1 MGSLPT
7 LTPPPQARAQDGEGA
22 EVPTLRHRPRERGRN
37 QSVLSTPRSPPSLL
51 PTPQPPVL
59 GPQAQPPT
67 PLGHLPAPCG
77 PRPQRGG
84 VSGPS
89 HPGPNPSQ
97 LQDQRV
103 VCGPRPRGRPD
114 SGPPRRYGPHRP
126 PPRARHTTPAHKTPQ
141 ESGRG
146 AVRANSPG
154 TRAGGGRREAGGGG
168 ARREP
173 VGPRCTGASPARRP
187 GHSLDEVAGALL
199 REALLPAAGQVC
211 GNAKKSQ
218 VKLGP
223 PRRAPPECRPP
234 PRLPRAYLSG
244 SCGPS

>member
-7 LTPPPQARAQDGEGA
+7 LTPPLQARAQDGEGA

-51 PTPQPPVL
+51 PTPQTPVL
-59 GPQAQPPT
+59 GPQAQPP
-67 PLGHLPAPCG
+67 
-77 PRPQRGG
+77 
-84 VSGPS
+84 
-89 HPGPNPSQ
+89 HPGGAPPGSVRPETPAGR
-97 LQDQRV
+97 RV
-103 VCGPRPRGRPD
+103 RALTPGPESLPTT
-114 SGPPRRYGPHRP
+114 GPAGSLRP
-126 PPRARHTTPAHKTPQ
+126 PPPLPAGFRPPAEIRTPPTPSPCPPHNSSTQNPTRERPRRCARQLARDP
-141 ESGRG
+141 R
-146 AVRANSPG
+146 
-154 TRAGGGRREAGGGG
+154 GRREAGGGG

-223 PRRAPPECRPP
+223 PGRAPPECRPP